1 MDKNNLKETL
11 KDIIREEL
19 SKLQTPKEDVTTQLK
34 KELGKF
40 GAGEFQ
46 VKLIDK
52 RPGHSD
58 KTVTMKLDGKGDVST
73 TKIDESLKDKL
84 MIGIVCTI
92 MASGMV
98 SCTKPGNGF
107 GYNLDYTPI
116 EYNPT
121 KGTPNKTIDFLTP
134 QGVKSVKVDSTLSKI
149 GSSGSSGIYV
159 KTQPTDAEIIVLK
172 YGALI
177 NREQSY
183 NNGNGTNPSTYMIQ
197 VPFNK
202 ITLDKGD
209 GNLYKTS
216 GEADMEIRDYGYFKQ
231 GLEAMKNDPD
241 RFKKETGLDAS
252 SILSKL

>member
-1 MDKNNLKETL
+1 MEKKLRKLIRKEIRKALKEIE
-11 KDIIREEL
+11 D
-19 SKLQTPKEDVTTQLK
+19 TPKEDVTTQLK

-58 KTVTMKLDGKGDVST
+58 KTVTMKLDGKGNVST

-84 MIGIVCTI
+84 MVGIVCTI

-98 SCTKPGNGF
+98 SCTKPGTGF
-107 GYNLDYTPI
+107 GYNIDNTPVV
-116 EYNPT
+116 YNPT

-149 GSSGSSGIYV
+149 GSTGSSGIYV
-159 KTQPTDAEIIVLK
+159 KTKPTDAEIVVLK

-177 NREQSY
+177 NREENY
-183 NNGNGTNPSTYMIQ
+183 NNGQGTNPAEYMVDI
-197 VPFNK
+197 PFNNVK
-202 ITLDKGD
+202 LDA
-209 GNLYKTS
+209 GNGQLYKTS
-216 GEADMEIRDYGYFKQ
+216 GDADMEIRDYGYFKQ